1 VNDIITTAERLADEL
16 LFPRALETDRADT
29 VPVELLDA
37 LAAAGLYGLS
47 GPRSAG
53 GLEADFATVCAV
65 GEALSS
71 GCLTT
76 TFVWAQHVGA
86 VIAVAQSQNQALAEL
101 VPPLCRGDRRAGL
114 ALGGALPG
122 PAQLTA
128 QQSGDGWI
136 FSGVS
141 PFVSGWGRVDV
152 IHTAAR
158 SAEGQLIW
166 ALLDAQASETLH
178 VEQLRLVALN
188 ATATVRVDFADHRV
202 PPTRVTSVVPYREG
216 PAPAELLRIHASFPL
231 GVAARCCRLLKE
243 RSFDVELARLR
254 ADLDRLDPATIEA
267 ARAAA
272 GDLAFRTAAALSVE
286 RGSRSLLRSEHAQRL
301 VREALFCLIYALPP
315 TSRAALLAQL
325 QRSSLAAER
334 LESVRQTRAA
344 EVGEQPDE
352 RRDV

>member
-1 VNDIITTAERLADEL
+1 MNDIVTTAERLADDL
-16 LFPRALETDRADT
+16 LFPRALETDRADA

-37 LAAAGLYGLS
+37 LAADGLYGLS
-47 GPRSAG
+47 GPLSAG

-86 VIAVAQSQNQALAEL
+86 VIAVARSENEALGEW
-101 VPPLCRGDRRAGL
+101 VGPLCRGELRAGL

-122 PAQLTA
+122 SAQLTA
-128 QQSGDGWI
+128 RQSGDGWI

-141 PFVSGWGRVDV
+141 PFVSGWCRVDV

-158 SAEGQLIW
+158 STDGQLIW
-166 ALLDAQASETLH
+166 ALVDAQASETLH
-178 VEQLRLVALN
+178 VDRLDLVALN
-188 ATATVRVDFADHRV
+188 ATATVRAHYVDYMV
-202 PPTRVTSVVPYREG
+202 PATRVTSVAPYVEG
-216 PAPAELLRIHASFPL
+216 PAPPELLRIHASFPL

-243 RSFDVELARLR
+243 RSFDAELARVR

-272 GDLAFRTAAALSVE
+272 GELAFRTSAACCVE
-286 RGSRSLLRSEHAQRL
+286 RGSRSLLLAEHGQRL
-301 VREALFCLIYALPP
+301 AREALFCLVYALRPA
-315 TSRAALLAQL
+315 SRAALLTQL
-325 QRSSLAAER
+325 QRPSAPREPAREMSAEY
-334 LESVRQTRAA
+334 
-344 EVGEQPDE
+344 
-352 RRDV
+352 